1 MAEAALIEPTGRLE
15 DILALIRRLRAPEGC
30 PWDRKQ
36 TPPSLANYLIEE
48 VHELAA
54 AIAAGDTA
62 AIREE
67 LGDVIFQVLFLVE
80 LYQDAGTFDLA
91 AIFAGNVAKMIRRHP
106 HVFGDRRD
114 MSTDEIRANWHA
126 IKKEE
131 KAEDTGT
138 ASLLASIPRNLPAL
152 MRAYRIS
159 ERAARSGF
167 DWSDMGGVMA
177 KVEEEWQEFKAAP
190 HNGREDEAHPAA
202 AMEFGDILFTL
213 CNVARFAGFHPESAL
228 AAAVDKFEQR
238 FRHMEV
244 YFNRQG
250 RDIESVG
257 RAELEAA
264 WERAKQQL
272 PDSD

>member
-1 MAEAALIEPTGRLE
+1 MAETALIASTGRLE
-15 DILALIRRLRAPEGC
+15 DIVALIRQLRAPEGC

-36 TPPSLANYLIEE
+36 TPTSLANYLIEE

-54 AIAAGDTA
+54 AITAGDTQ

-67 LGDVIFQVLFLVE
+67 LGDVIFQILFLVE
-80 LYQDAGTFDLA
+80 MYQDAGTFDLA
-91 AIFAGNVAKMIRRHP
+91 SIVAGNVTKMVRRHP

-131 KAEDTGT
+131 KAGDAGA

-167 DWSDMGGVMA
+167 DWSDMDGVMA
-177 KVEEEWQEFKAAP
+177 KVEEEWQEFKDAQQDAQ
-190 HNGREDEAHPAA
+190 GGEAHSAA
-202 AMEFGDILFTL
+202 ALEFGDILFTL
-213 CNVARFAGFHPESAL
+213 SNVARFAGFHPESAL

-238 FRHMEV
+238 FRNMEA
-244 YFNRQG
+244 YFDRQG
-250 RDIESVG
+250 CDIESVG
-257 RAELEAA
+257 RDELQAA

-272 PDSD
+272 PDSA